1 MSYVSQ
7 TNISVELQYQEFL
20 ERVITFTL
28 CTIPSCVFLFIN
40 GTMLFTLRSKSV
52 LRDTCRYILL
62 FNLLIAD
69 TAQLAVCQV
78 LFLLSVCRITLTYP
92 VCGMLTVFAN
102 ITNVIS
108 PLTLMV
114 MSLER
119 CVAVCLPLRHAM
131 IVTITNTR
139 LAIIAVWTFSSL
151 HNIFRGILLLDFPFE
166 DLDSLQMTSLC
177 SDLTMQLGPRSK
189 VYDNA
194 FTVFLF
200 ATAATVIISSYVG
213 VIIAARSA
221 STGKASALKARN
233 TLMLHLVQL
242 CLSLSSTIYNPLL
255 VALIK
260 IVQTVVFI
268 RLHKFLYI
276 LMIIFPRCLSSLIY
290 GLRDQ
295 TIRPILLGH
304 LDCQLKHKAVAVSG

>member
-1 MSYVSQ
+1 ISCTMSYVSQ

-52 LRDTCRYILL
+52 FRDTCRYILL

-102 ITNVIS
+102 ITNNMIS
-108 PLTLMV
+108 PLTLVV
-114 MSLER
+114 MPLER
-119 CVAVCLPLRHAM
+119 YVAVCYPLRHSS
-131 IVTITNTR
+131 IITVRNTTVV
-139 LAIIAVWTFSSL
+139 IIAIWAVSSLNNLTRVLMFLEFSLEKMESWEVEDVCSNFALVLGAVTAEYDRAYTCVVFVSAGVATTFS
-151 HNIFRGILLLDFPFE
+151 
-166 DLDSLQMTSLC
+166 
-177 SDLTMQLGPRSK
+177 
-189 VYDNA
+189 
-194 FTVFLF
+194 
-200 ATAATVIISSYVG
+200 YVS

-221 STGKASALKARN
+221 STDKALAHKARN
-233 TLMLHLVQL
+233 TLLLHLVQL
-242 CLSLSSTIYNPLL
+242 GLSLSSTIYNPLI
-255 VALIK
+255 VALSQILTR
-260 IVQTVVFI
+260 VAFLWVVSVFYVC
-268 RLHKFLYI
+268 F
-276 LMIIFPRCLSSLIY
+276 IIFPRCLSSLIY

-295 TIRPILLGH
+295 TIRPALLYY
-304 LDCQLKHKAVAVSG
+304 LCCRMKVK